1 MDGQLASPATSFI
14 PKTRINAPSQKAK
27 GIGLGVLV
35 SGLILLISLGLF
47 GGVYFYKQSLQNKV
61 NDATANLSTAKQ
73 AFEPS
78 LLNEL
83 SGLTSSISAAK
94 QILAQHSAPSK
105 ILKLIGDLTLKDA
118 TFSNFIYNLSN
129 KNASIVMNGDAKSY
143 TVVALQA
150 KLFDDSDFIDDVTFS
165 NLSLKEGGKINFT
178 VNFNVSSDFLIYKP

>member
-1 MDGQLASPATSFI
+1 MDGQLASPVTSFI

-61 NDATANLSTAKQ
+61 NDATANLARAKQ
-73 AFEPS
+73 AFEVS
-78 LLNEL
+78 LFNEL

-129 KNASIVMNGDAKSY
+129 KNASIIMNGDAKSY

-178 VNFNVSSDFLIYKP
+178 VNFNVSPDFLIYKP